1 MMVLHKNLCFIVL
14 FALFSFFSSSTT
26 LAKKSVYGYL
36 EPVALHPDGISV
48 TAKLDTGADTASLS
62 ATGIRVYERVS
73 EQYVKFKVSH
83 PEVKEAIDYDLPLVR
98 HVKIKGRAIDD
109 NKVNKPHLRPVVGM
123 QIYFDGKP
131 HIINFNLIDRSH
143 FSTPILLG
151 RKALAKLGVIV
162 DGTARNT
169 ILKKKS
175 KQLN

>member
-1 MMVLHKNLCFIVL
+1 MHKKIFFIVL
-14 FALFSFFSSSTT
+14 FVLFSIFSSITT

-36 EPVALHPDGISV
+36 EPVTLHPDGTSI

-62 ATGIRVYERVS
+62 ATDIHVYKKVS
-73 EQYVKFKVSH
+73 KEYVKFKVSH
-83 PEVKEAIDYDLPLVR
+83 PEIKKNIDYDLPLIR
-98 HVKIKGRAIDD
+98 HVKIKSRAIDD
-109 NKVNKPHLRPVVGM
+109 SKVKKPHLRPVVDI

-151 RKALAKLGVIV
+151 RKALSELGVIV
-162 DGTARNT
+162 DGAERNT

-175 KQLN
+175 KQNN